1 MRREF
6 SRKSFIKGGGA
17 LIVGFSV
24 AGSAFS
30 PARQSAAPS
39 PAGFNPDLNQ
49 IDSWI
54 SLGADNTVTL
64 KMSQIEVGNGITTG
78 FLQVLA
84 EELDMDMSQMYYGR
98 FNNAKQPV
106 EDTWV
111 VASTGGEGGSNA
123 MSGQGPKIRNVG
135 ALARATLLGMAST
148 RLGVPVGDLTVASS
162 GVVSGGG
169 QTVKYGDLLGGKLF
183 KASTGRERVSLQPG
197 VAPAKPMHR
206 PTRP

>member
-1 MRREF
+1 MTGLMHEKEF
-6 SRKSFIKGGGA
+6 SRKSFVKGGGA
-17 LIVGFSV
+17 LVIGFSL
-24 AGSAFS
+24 AGSAF
-30 PARQSAAPS
+30 AGKAGAAPS

-49 IDSWI
+49 MDSWI
-54 SLGADNTVTL
+54 SVGADNTVTL

-98 FNNAKQPV
+98 YNNAKQPV

-135 ALARATLLGMAST
+135 ALARAALLGHGLHQAGCARCEPD
-148 RLGVPVGDLTVASS
+148 RLERRRLRWRPDRQVRRPDGRQAVQPHR
-162 GVVSGGG
+162 
-169 QTVKYGDLLGGKLF
+169 
-183 KASTGRERVSLQPG
+183 RERQPAAG
-197 VAPAKPMHR
+197 RCSGEADVGL
-206 PTRP
+206 